1 MYNYKH
7 SKTEDSKMNRN
18 RKYSEFMRQVKLRV
32 ARRNAEA
39 YWIISNNEA
48 IAGNIA
54 KSDAYAKM
62 AKHQDNLAK
71 RYEV

>member
-1 MYNYKH
+1 
-7 SKTEDSKMNRN
+7 MNRN
-18 RKYSEFMRQVKLRV
+18 RKYSEFMRQVKLRI

>member
-1 MYNYKH
+1 
-7 SKTEDSKMNRN
+7 MNRN
-18 RKYSEFMRQVKLRV
+18 RKYSEFMRQVKLRI

-39 YWIISNNEA
+39 YWIISKNETVV
-48 IAGNIA
+48 GNFA

-62 AKHQDNLAK
+62 AKHQEQLAK

>member
-1 MYNYKH
+1 
-7 SKTEDSKMNRN
+7 
-18 RKYSEFMRQVKLRV
+18 MRQVKLRV

-39 YWIISNNEA
+39 YWIASNNEA

>member
-1 MYNYKH
+1 
-7 SKTEDSKMNRN
+7 MNGN
-18 RKYSEFMRQVKLRV
+18 RKYSDFMRQVKLRI
-32 ARRNAEA
+32 ARRNAES
-39 YWIISNNEA
+39 YWIISKNEA
-48 IAGNIA
+48 VAGNNA

>member
-7 SKTEDSKMNRN
+7 STTEDSKMNRN
-18 RKYSEFMRQVKLRV
+18 RKYSEFMRQVKLRI

-39 YWIISNNEA
+39 YWIISKSETV
-48 IAGNIA
+48 AGNVA
-54 KSDAYAKM
+54 KSNAYAKM

>member
-1 MYNYKH
+1 MYNSKH
-7 SKTEDSKMNRN
+7 SKTEDSKMNHN
-18 RKYSEFMRQVKLRV
+18 RKYNEFMRQVKLRI

-39 YWIISNNEA
+39 YWIISKNETV
-48 IAGNIA
+48 AGNVA

-62 AKHQDNLAK
+62 AKHQEQLAK

>member
-7 SKTEDSKMNRN
+7 SKTEDSKMNHS

>member
-1 MYNYKH
+1 
-7 SKTEDSKMNRN
+7 MNCN

-32 ARRNAEA
+32 ARRNAQA
-39 YWIISNNEA
+39 YWIISKNEA
-48 IAGNIA
+48 IAGNGKA
-54 KSDAYAKM
+54 SDVYAKM

>member
-1 MYNYKH
+1 
-7 SKTEDSKMNRN
+7 MNRN
-18 RKYSEFMRQVKLRV
+18 RKYSDFMRQVKLRI
-32 ARRNAEA
+32 ARRNAES
-39 YWIISNNEA
+39 YWIISKNEA
-48 IAGNIA
+48 VAGDLA

>member
-18 RKYSEFMRQVKLRV
+18 RKYSEFMRQVKLRI

-39 YWIISNNEA
+39 YWIASNNET

>member
-1 MYNYKH
+1 
-7 SKTEDSKMNRN
+7 MNGN
-18 RKYSEFMRQVKLRV
+18 RKYSDFMRQVKLRI
-32 ARRNAEA
+32 ARRNAES
-39 YWIISNNEA
+39 YWIISKNEA
-48 IAGNIA
+48 VLGNNT

>member
-1 MYNYKH
+1 
-7 SKTEDSKMNRN
+7 MNRN
-18 RKYSEFMRQVKLRV
+18 RKYSEFMRQVKLRI

-48 IAGNIA
+48 ITGNIA
-54 KSDAYAKM
+54 KSDVYAKM

>member
-1 MYNYKH
+1 
-7 SKTEDSKMNRN
+7 MNRN

-39 YWIISNNEA
+39 YWIASNNEA